1 MERLYTFEFCRGAS
15 IPKYQ
20 QFAMHLERQIS
31 SGFMAPGF
39 RIPGDRDFADRIGTT
54 TATINKAIQ
63 ELVKKGLLV
72 RKVGSGTYISELGA
86 PSSRRI
92 GIICHEVILPD
103 LMYISPLLEHFH
115 FWWEAKGYQLLTLR
129 GTPENYRHLFQDFL
143 LAGALIL
150 VPKEDFFPLIRESC
164 QQGFPLVSIGFAHPE
179 MPEISFGSNHEKT
192 AEEAVAYLYSLGHTR
207 IGFISF
213 SERSSTQIRAR
224 GYAKAMFNVGL
235 PIHPDWYLGQYGA
248 AGVENALKKLRMTKN
263 CPTAFLLT
271 EANFILQ
278 FYNILRQNQILVP
291 DDLSLVAFDDM
302 PFLTEIS
309 PPLTVFKQHL
319 EEFSGQAASQL
330 EKMILGQPLELIN
343 HGNIGST
350 LVQRESCRAIQA
362 D

>member
-1 MERLYTFEFCRGAS
+1 MERLFTFQFCRGS
-15 IPKYQ
+15 SFPKYQ
-20 QFAMHLERQIS
+20 QFAMHLERQLS
-31 SGFMAPGF
+31 SGFMPPGF
-39 RIPGDRDFADRIGTT
+39 RIPGDRDFADRLGTT
-54 TATINKAIQ
+54 TATINKGIQ
-63 ELVKKGLLV
+63 ELVKKGLLL
-72 RKVGSGTYISELGA
+72 RKVGSGTYVSELGA
-86 PSSRRI
+86 PRSRRI

-115 FWWEAKGYQLLTLR
+115 SWWEAKGYQLLTLR
-129 GTPENYRHLFQDFL
+129 GSPENYRHLFQDFL

-150 VPKEDFFPLIRESC
+150 VPKEDFFPAIRESC

-192 AEEAVAYLYSLGHTR
+192 AEEAVDFLHSLGHTR

-213 SERSSTQIRAR
+213 SERSSTLIRAR
-224 GYAKAMFNVGL
+224 GYAKSMFNAGL
-235 PIHPDWYLGQYGA
+235 PIHPDWYLGQHGT
-248 AGVENALKKLRMTKN
+248 GGIERALLTLRQGKN
-263 CPTAFLLT
+263 CPSAFLLA
-271 EANFILQ
+271 EANFILP

-330 EKMILGQPLELIN
+330 EKMILGQVLEPIN
-343 HGNIGST
+343 HENIGST
-350 LVQRESCRAIQA
+350 LVQRGSCRAMQTE
-362 D
+362 